1 MLKLSPR
8 ILDHYN
14 PTLVVGWLLCIALL
28 ITSPFA
34 CAASSQSSHAGLP
47 DKLTPF
53 LSDADLPERTPP
65 LLEIG
70 DDFLGTGN
78 LKPGFRLPS
87 GAVWQPRFWLYG
99 TQRSA
104 IQHFDNGP
112 GKSTTEWMN
121 RLDLFGNL
129 QLTGTERVLIGITPL
144 HDETQFTGQIFD
156 PDIDEGFRNNLNL
169 DIQTLFFEGDLAEL
183 FPNWD
188 YLDSASNDIG
198 FSIGRQGIV
207 FQDGMLIDDN
217 LDGIGISRNNVRFE
231 GVPWLVNLRTTFF
244 FAWADIHRND
254 NVEDRGANLY
264 GLFTQLD
271 TLKSTID
278 VDVVYVESS
287 SAGDDLVSGAIDS
300 IQRIGKISTTFRI
313 AASKALGRK
322 SLQADDGVL
331 LFAEISW
338 APPRTDNNAYLNAF
352 VSIDNFTSPARQ
364 ALSGGPLGRTGL
376 LFAAP
381 GIGRVAPA
389 IGNRT
394 GDSVGLVA
402 GYQMFMKKSRR
413 QLILEVGGRVGDS
426 NEQNDSVGAGFRLQQ
441 AFGRRFVGGLNGYVS
456 DADIVGMRYGLRAE
470 ILIKY

>member
-1 MLKLSPR
+1 MKNSV
-8 ILDHYN
+8 HA
-14 PTLVVGWLLCIALL
+14 VGWLLCFASF

-34 CAASSQSSHAGLP
+34 CAASSQSGHAGLS
-47 DKLTPF
+47 DKPTPF
-53 LSDADLPERTPP
+53 LSDADLPARTPP

-70 DDFLGTGN
+70 DEFLGTGN

-99 TQRSA
+99 TQRST

-144 HDETQFTGQIFD
+144 HDEAEFSGQIFG
-156 PDIDEGFRNNLNL
+156 PDSDEGFRNNLNL

-188 YLDSASNDIG
+188 YEDSVSNDIG

-217 LDGIGISRNNVRFE
+217 LDGIGISRNNVRFA
-231 GVPWLVNLRTTFF
+231 GVPWLVNLRSTFF

-254 NVEDRGANLY
+254 NVEDRDANLY
-264 GLFTQLD
+264 ALFTQLD

-278 VDVVYVESS
+278 IDVVYVESS

-300 IQRIGKISTTFRI
+300 IQRFGKINTTFRI

-322 SLQADDGVL
+322 SLQADDGIL

-338 APPRTDNNAYLNAF
+338 APARTDNNAYIDAF

-364 ALSGGPLGRTGL
+364 STSGGPLGRTGL

-413 QLILEVGGRVGDS
+413 QLILEVGGRAGDS
-426 NEQNDSVGAGFRLQQ
+426 NEQNDSVGVAFRLQQ
-441 AFGRRFVGGLNGYVS
+441 AFGRRFVAGLNAYVS
-456 DADIVGMRYGLRAE
+456 DADIVGTRYGLRAE